1 LEAPEIISGEASVYR
16 EGRSVHSWQLTPSQ
30 VADVNA
36 WLAKQREG
44 WSPTIT
50 THAPQFLYQ
59 LKARDGSVWT
69 LNVSP
74 RSVVVNGRHQF
85 RKDFGECELALL
97 GVKTMI
103 KCP

>member
-1 LEAPEIISGEASVYR
+1 MAGEATIYR
-16 EGRSVHSWQLTPSQ
+16 DGRPAQSWQLTPSQ

-44 WSPTIT
+44 WSPSVATY
-50 THAPQFLYQ
+50 APLLLYR
-59 LKARDGSVWT
+59 LKARDGSRWT

-74 RSVVVNGRHQF
+74 RAVVVNGSHQF
-85 RKDFGECELALL
+85 RKEFAECELALL